1 MLYDFRRTIWNHLRQ
16 VWNHLSCVLSFE
28 CGYFQ
33 NSCNGNADCLP
44 SVRVKRSACSSSLSQ
59 LEGRPR

>member
-1 MLYDFRRTIWNHLRQ
+1 MLYDFRRTIWNRLRQ

-33 NSCNGNADCLP
+33 NSCDGSANCSP
-44 SVRVKRSACSSSLSQ
+44 SVRVK
-59 LEGRPR
+59 